1 MLGTDLVEALS
12 GREVLALGHSDL
24 DISDAEAVRAVIQS
38 GDVIINCAAFTKVDD
53 AESFE
58 DAAFQ
63 VNAIGV
69 RNLAAAARDA
79 NAKLISISTDY
90 VFKGD
95 ATAPYEVTA
104 PRAPLSAY
112 GRTKVA
118 GEDYAFEEFPE
129 GTLIVRSAWLYGKH
143 GTNFAQTMLNLAASK
158 ESWAVVTDQLGQPTW
173 SMDLAKRIVELVDTD
188 APAGVYHC
196 TNSGQATWFEFAQAV
211 LSEAGLDPSRIT
223 QTDSSHF
230 DRPAPR
236 PSYSV
241 LDDSKWAEVGMIPL
255 RDWREALH
263 AAFAADVFTVAS

>member
-12 GREVLALGHSDL
+12 DREVLALGHSDL
-24 DISDAEAVRAVIQS
+24 DISDADAVRAVIQS
-38 GDVIINCAAFTKVDD
+38 GDIIINCAAFTKVDD
-53 AESFE
+53 AESSE
-58 DAAFQ
+58 AAAFQ

-79 NAKLISISTDY
+79 NAKLVSISTDY

-104 PRAPLSAY
+104 PKAPLSAY
-112 GRTKVA
+112 GRTKAA
-118 GEDYAFEEFPE
+118 GEDFAFNEFPA

-158 ESWAVVTDQLGQPTW
+158 DSWAVVTDQLGQPTW
-173 SMDLAKRIVELVDTD
+173 SMDLAKRIIELVDTN

-196 TNSGQATWFEFAQAV
+196 TNSGQTSWFEFAQAV
-211 LSEAGLDPSRIT
+211 LSEAGLDPNRIT
-223 QTDSSHF
+223 KTDSSHF
-230 DRPAPR
+230 ERPAPR

-241 LDDSKWAEVGMIPL
+241 LDDSKWAEIGLPPL
-255 RDWREALH
+255 RHWRDALR
-263 AAFAADVFTVAS
+263 AAFAEGVFTLES